1 MATIND
7 ETVLQKVGDIPFRII
22 EGEAVL
28 VNTGTHEVIHLN
40 DTGTFVWE
48 NINGD
53 SDLGTIVKRLMDEF
67 EVEEAAAREDVLSF
81 ASNLIEK
88 GLIAKSRTDNE
99 PA

>member
-1 MATIND
+1 MTTIND
-7 ETVLQKVGDIPFRII
+7 ETVLQKVGDIPFRVI

-28 VNTGTHEVIHLN
+28 VNTSTHEVIHLN
-40 DTGTFVWE
+40 DTGTFVWK
-48 NINGD
+48 NIDGIINIET
-53 SDLGTIVKRLMDEF
+53 LVMRLTDEF

-88 GLIAKSRTDNE
+88 GLIAKSQPDNE